1 MNSDIFQYSQQK
13 HGVASIKRYNNKENL
28 NWISNNTQ
36 ISPQQLFLES
46 TFSVEEIVK
55 KINIRFIKADE
66 KGIFHEN
73 IGIRDY
79 QNLIIE
85 QQHRKFGRC
94 YTLSPDSR
102 MRSLGIYYIKL
113 QL

>member
-1 MNSDIFQYSQQK
+1 M
-13 HGVASIKRYNNKENL
+13 
-28 NWISNNTQ
+28 SNDSKV
-36 ISPQQLFLES
+36 SPQQLFVDATYSLND
-46 TFSVEEIVK
+46 IVK
-55 KINIRFIKADE
+55 KINIRFIRAD
-66 KGIFHEN
+66 KNGTFSEN
-73 IGIRDY
+73 VGVHNN
-79 QNLIIE
+79 QNLIKE

>member
-1 MNSDIFQYSQQK
+1 MFQYYLQK
-13 HGVASIKRYNNKENL
+13 HGIASIKRYNNKENL
-28 NWISNNTQ
+28 NWISNQTQ
-36 ISPQQLFLES
+36 VSPQQLFLDS

-73 IGIRDY
+73 IGIHDY
-79 QNLIIE
+79 QNLIKE